1 MVEAFTEYAASA
13 LAATSVVRSIVGGIL
28 PIAGLPMYK
37 AMGYGWGNSLLGF
50 VALALSAMP
59 LVFYQYADALRKRYR
74 VNFD

>member
-28 PIAGLPMYK
+28 PIAGLPMYN

-59 LVFYQYADALRKRYR
+59 LVFYRYGEALRQRYR
-74 VNFD
+74 VNFE

>member
-59 LVFYQYADALRKRYR
+59 LVFYRYGEALRKRYR
-74 VNFD
+74 VNFE

>member
-1 MVEAFTEYAASA
+1 MVEAFTQYAASA

-50 VALALSAMP
+50 VALALSIMP
-59 LVFYQYADALRKRYR
+59 LVFYKHGEALRKRYA

>member
-28 PIAGLPMYK
+28 PIAGLPMYN

-59 LVFYQYADALRKRYR
+59 LVFYRYGEALRKRYR
-74 VNFD
+74 VNFE